1 MARRSERRRWRRR
14 VVPPEPPSGLPE
26 GRVVAVPGVGEL
38 FVRDTGG
45 TAPAVLLLHGWL
57 FPADTN
63 WFTVYGPLAEAGY
76 RVLALDHRGHG
87 RGLRS
92 EARFRLADCADD
104 SAALVRE
111 LGCGP
116 VTAVGYSMGGP
127 IAALMAR
134 DHPDAVSGVVMC
146 ATALEWQ
153 DPNQRVLLMASAS
166 MRLSLGL
173 FPRLMWR
180 LGVRRTGVRDARMR
194 SWLVSEVSR
203 GSARDLAEAGREIGR
218 YEAASWIGEIGV
230 PGAVVVTTDDT
241 SVPPR
246 KQRELAAALRG
257 PTFEA
262 EGNHFAVID
271 QPKRFLPALLEALA
285 AVSVKGAVRA
295 A

>member
-1 MARRSERRRWRRR
+1 
-14 VVPPEPPSGLPE
+14 
-26 GRVVAVPGVGEL
+26 
-38 FVRDTGG
+38 
-45 TAPAVLLLHGWL
+45 
-57 FPADTN
+57 
-63 WFTVYGPLAEAGY
+63 
-76 RVLALDHRGHG
+76 
-87 RGLRS
+87 
-92 EARFRLADCADD
+92 
-104 SAALVRE
+104 
-111 LGCGP
+111 
-116 VTAVGYSMGGP
+116 MGGP

-257 PTFEA
+257 PVFEA
-262 EGNHFAVID
+262 EGSHFAVID
-271 QPKRFLPALLEALA
+271 QPKRFLPALLEALG
-285 AVSVKGAVRA
+285 AVSAPGAVRA

>member
-45 TAPAVLLLHGWL
+45 TGPAVLLLHGWL

-92 EARFRLADCADD
+92 EARFRLADCAADA
-104 SAALVRE
+104 AALVRQV
-111 LGCGP
+111 GCGP
-116 VTAVGYSMGGP
+116 VTAVGYSLGGP

-134 DHPDAVSGVVMC
+134 DHPDVVAGVVMC

-173 FPRLMWR
+173 FPHLMGR
-180 LGVRRTGVRDARMR
+180 LGVRRAGVRDARMR
-194 SWLVSEVSR
+194 SWLLSEVSR

-230 PGAVVVTTDDT
+230 PGAVVVTTRDT